1 MPAKDLTIRAAW
13 KEGTVETR
21 LVIGEGVVP
30 ISLKDLTGRGI
41 QSGSI

>member
-30 ISLKDLTGRGI
+30 ISLKDLTGRRI